1 MIYAAHSAFA
11 NQGGDFIVAEAAARG
26 NSHVRPMAPR
36 LLRKCFREGKTANVL
51 SHIRRTVSQVS
62 IADGET
68 TVKVRLAKRF
78 ARKLES
84 VDSSG
89 APQSEIVDLPVRG
102 AEALIA
108 EGWAKAVDDAED
120 DSCVGLHMAPD
131 ERAEAADRPRR
142 RSS

>member
-1 MIYAAHSAFA
+1 
-11 NQGGDFIVAEAAARG
+11 
-26 NSHVRPMAPR
+26 MAPR
-36 LLRKCFREGKTANVL
+36 LLPKFYREGKTANVL
-51 SHIRRTVSQVS
+51 SHIRRTVSQAS

-78 ARKLES
+78 ARKLNS

-89 APQSEIVDLPVRG
+89 APQSEIVDLPPRG

-108 EGWAKAVDDAED
+108 EGWATAVDDAAD
-120 DSCVGLHMAPD
+120 DTRVGLHMAAPD
-131 ERAEAADRPRR
+131 ERAEAADRSRR

>member
-1 MIYAAHSAFA
+1 M
-11 NQGGDFIVAEAAARG
+11 
-26 NSHVRPMAPR
+26 
-36 LLRKCFREGKTANVL
+36 EGKTADVL
-51 SHIRRTVSQVS
+51 SQITAAVSQVS

-78 ARKLES
+78 ASKLKS

-89 APQSEIVDLPVRG
+89 APHSEIVDLPTLG

-108 EGWAKAVDDAED
+108 EGWAMAVDDGADETRLQM
-120 DSCVGLHMAPD
+120 GAP
-131 ERAEAADRPRR
+131 EELAQAADRPPRR